1 MEKVLLE
8 ESIDFTIKFAQKF
21 NIEFVESAALL
32 LNKKRIVTMIARVF
46 GLPSQVIET
55 SHDTWLLV
63 RIVKDSR
70 LLEASVN
77 VDVDFKNRIPRVIE
91 KMLTFSKG
99 YGKPI
104 HSDWLRLAP
113 KSSNS
118 ERIERESPD
127 SNSLEEKMEGYKET
141 VLKLGEDSQRTFVNL
156 TQISETFLYGNQ
168 NDARLQHKSFG
179 FALTVG
185 AMVSKDAK
193 SILRY
198 SSSDTSAIVS
208 TEIVDDAQLLFR
220 GFSGA
225 KKADLS
231 NIEEV
236 VLDPC
241 LAGLTL
247 HMACHHS
254 APPKHKVTASSIR
267 VLDDPLCL
275 GAFHGYFFDDEGT
288 KAQATLLIDE
298 QGHRHEILDRFAAR
312 GVHKPTG
319 HYRRWP
325 QTFRPHLSL
334 SHTHV
339 EGGHCSDDEIFE
351 IGKGIYAR
359 GYRDFWEDNEKIL
372 HVIPREAFSI
382 QGKDITHPLPKVHLL
397 FDVQNLVSN
406 VTLAGNTTIHSY
418 RLLDCPYCH
427 EDISVCAPKIRMKG
441 VKVQYVE

>member
-156 TQISETFLYGNQ
+156 TQISETFHTGT
-168 NDARLQHKSFG
+168 K
-179 FALTVG
+179 T
-185 AMVSKDAK
+185 M
-193 SILRY
+193 
-198 SSSDTSAIVS
+198 
-208 TEIVDDAQLLFR
+208 
-220 GFSGA
+220 
-225 KKADLS
+225 
-231 NIEEV
+231 
-236 VLDPC
+236 LDFN
-241 LAGLTL
+241 
-247 HMACHHS
+247 
-254 APPKHKVTASSIR
+254 IR
-267 VLDDPLCL
+267 VSD
-275 GAFHGYFFDDEGT
+275 
-288 KAQATLLIDE
+288 
-298 QGHRHEILDRFAAR
+298 
-312 GVHKPTG
+312 
-319 HYRRWP
+319 
-325 QTFRPHLSL
+325 
-334 SHTHV
+334 SH
-339 EGGHCSDDEIFE
+339 
-351 IGKGIYAR
+351 
-359 GYRDFWEDNEKIL
+359 
-372 HVIPREAFSI
+372 
-382 QGKDITHPLPKVHLL
+382 
-397 FDVQNLVSN
+397 
-406 VTLAGNTTIHSY
+406 
-418 RLLDCPYCH
+418 
-427 EDISVCAPKIRMKG
+427 
-441 VKVQYVE
+441 